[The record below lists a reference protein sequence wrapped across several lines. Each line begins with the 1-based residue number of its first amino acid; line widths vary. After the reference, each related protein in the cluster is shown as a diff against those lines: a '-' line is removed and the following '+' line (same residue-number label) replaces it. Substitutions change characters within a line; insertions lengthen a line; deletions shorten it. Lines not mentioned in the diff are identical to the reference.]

1 MCCVTLRLFT
11 CCTNN
16 KKPSVGFKLVISLR
30 QKEHCEQFI
39 HFGEQKL
46 NEKNLEALLRT
57 MEERTEANAASRE
70 RMIRI

>member
-1 MCCVTLRLFT
+1 MCCVTLRHFT

-16 KKPSVGFKLVISLR
+16 KKPSVGFKLVISR